1 MTYPSGRIV
10 DYTYDTLGR
19 VDSVATRV
27 NELAT
32 PVPLASGLTYQPFGG
47 LDAMTYGNNATL
59 ALAYDL
65 DGRMAAMDARD
76 ATAAA
81 ILDLDY
87 GFDLAGNIETITDV
101 GATGRGRGYIYDALH
116 RLTDASGGIPT
127 ESFGYDS
134 VGNRQTRNADTYAYA
149 ALSNQLDSATE
160 AGATRLLG
168 YSASGN
174 TASDDRAAAANR
186 TYSYNSTDRLTQVD
200 EGGLPLATYL
210 HNPGGQRI
218 AKTVGATATHYL
230 YGSGGKLIGETDGET
245 GAVQAEYV
253 WFDGMPLAYIAGGA
267 VYAIHADHLGTP
279 QRLTAADGT
288 VAWDAG
294 YSPFGEATVT
304 GSLTFNLRFP
314 GQYLDSETGLH
325 YNGFRDYDPTTG
337 RYIQSD
343 PIGLGGGLNTYGY
356 VGGNPVSASDR
367 LGLYEIFI
375 GGFMDSKFRPVKGYY
390 EDNFK
395 SRGKSAYF
403 EHDEG
408 DKVIAL
414 INRITSECPNEPI
427 NVIGHSWG
435 AETAEDVAKAL
446 PGVIDLLVT
455 VDPVSRWWSK
465 GDPRPN
471 VNEWINI
478 NAGPSNRD
486 FSDTVASVGGKWG
499 NWPDGKADAHYSVD
513 ASHAYFRNMMKAP
526 YMGAKNFVGGVH
538 DILLKASSPECKCE
552 VTQ

>member
-1 MTYPSGRIV
+1 M
-10 DYTYDTLGR
+10 
-19 VDSVATRV
+19 
-27 NELAT
+27 
-32 PVPLASGLTYQPFGG
+32 
-47 LDAMTYGNNATL
+47 
-59 ALAYDL
+59 
-65 DGRMAAMDARD
+65 
-76 ATAAA
+76 
-81 ILDLDY
+81 
-87 GFDLAGNIETITDV
+87 
-101 GATGRGRGYIYDALH
+101 
-116 RLTDASGGIPT
+116 
-127 ESFGYDS
+127 
-134 VGNRQTRNADTYAYA
+134 
-149 ALSNQLDSATE
+149 
-160 AGATRLLG
+160 
-168 YSASGN
+168 
-174 TASDDRAAAANR
+174 
-186 TYSYNSTDRLTQVD
+186 
-200 EGGLPLATYL
+200 
-210 HNPGGQRI
+210 
-218 AKTVGATATHYL
+218 
-230 YGSGGKLIGETDGET
+230 
-245 GAVQAEYV
+245 
-253 WFDGMPLAYIAGGA
+253 
-267 VYAIHADHLGTP
+267 
-279 QRLTAADGT
+279 
-288 VAWDAG
+288 
-294 YSPFGEATVT
+294 
-304 GSLTFNLRFP
+304 
-314 GQYLDSETGLH
+314 
-325 YNGFRDYDPTTG
+325 
-337 RYIQSD
+337 
-343 PIGLGGGLNTYGY
+343 
-356 VGGNPVSASDR
+356 
-367 LGLYEIFI
+367 
-375 GGFMDSKFRPVKGYY
+375 KGYY